1 MQWNGIER
9 LTYYVLFPA
18 LIIDTLSRADLS
30 RVPVV
35 GVGGALFLAIV
46 VMAALVLAMRP
57 WLAARFAVD
66 GPAFTSVLQG
76 ATRWNTFVAL
86 VLAAS
91 LFETLGVALAS
102 VAIVA
107 MIPVLNVINV
117 WALTRYASKHPRT
130 GPAIAGAL
138 MANPLIWSC
147 VVGLALNLLG
157 LPLTGP
163 LHAFADALGRAS
175 LACGLLSV
183 GAGLQIAGLIRPS
196 PPILIATALKLVL
209 MPVLAISLGLL
220 FGVTGAKSRGDRV
233 LLVGAGAAR
242 LVRHGAAAR
251 RRRSVAGA
259 DPDAPDHAGD
269 LHHAGRDCHR
279 QPVLNAVLPPSA
291 WSQAQS
297 STRRPGDDGAEWRR
311 GNAKKNEGEK

>member
-1 MQWNGIER
+1 MLAAFSALVPVILLIVAGFWLRRSILPEEMQWNGIER

-18 LIIDTLSRADLS
+18 LIIDTLSRADLA
-30 RVPVV
+30 RVPIL

-46 VMAALVLAMRP
+46 VMAALCLALRP
-57 WLAARFAVD
+57 WLAARLAVG
-66 GPAFTSVLQG
+66 GPAFTSIMQG
-76 ATRWNTFVAL
+76 STRWNTFVAL

-91 LFETLGVALAS
+91 LFDTLGVALTS

-117 WALTRYASKHPRT
+117 WSLARFASEHPRT
-130 GPAIAGAL
+130 GAAIAGAL

-147 VVGLALNLLG
+147 MAGLALNVLG

-196 PPILIATALKLVL
+196 PVILIATVFKLVL
-209 MPVLAISLGLL
+209 MPVLAVSLALL
-220 FGVTGAKSRGDRV
+220 FGVTGASLGVVACCSSVPAPPGSYVMARQMGGDAV
-233 LLVGAGAAR
+233 LLAQILTLQTMLAIFTMP
-242 LVRHGAAAR
+242 
-251 RRRSVAGA
+251 VAIA
-259 DPDAPDHAGD
+259 IAS
-269 LHHAGRDCHR
+269 LY
-279 QPVLNAVLPPSA
+279 
-291 WSQAQS
+291 
-297 STRRPGDDGAEWRR
+297 
-311 GNAKKNEGEK
+311 